1 MDKPQSLSIKD
12 WLVRKLSVKM
22 MLSEKL
28 IDTVV
33 THQFSEANIA
43 LSTNHSVE
51 ISGFGKF
58 YFNNKKAHKTME
70 KLLSKEKMFQ
80 AILDDHTISEQKRI
94 STQNKLTNTI
104 AAIIILKP
112 KLHEL
117 LTDLRG
123 VEEQPDSTI

>member
-58 YFNNKKAHKTME
+58 VFNEKKAVRMMAKWKGQIEYYENMLVDAT
-70 KLLSKEKMFQ
+70 
-80 AILDDHTISEQKRI
+80 EQKRKTLEAKI
-94 STQNKLTNTI
+94 NT
-104 AAIIILKP
+104 AKNNVKALSP
-112 KLHEL
+112 KM
-117 LTDLRG
+117 D
-123 VEEQPDSTI
+123 